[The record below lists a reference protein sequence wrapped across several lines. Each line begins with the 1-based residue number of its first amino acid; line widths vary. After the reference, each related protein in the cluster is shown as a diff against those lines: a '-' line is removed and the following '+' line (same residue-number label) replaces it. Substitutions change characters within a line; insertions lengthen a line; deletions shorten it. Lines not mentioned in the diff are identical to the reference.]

1 MNFNK
6 EHPREI
12 DNTIQVLKQ
21 AKLSGMI
28 SRDKAFYILQQIVM
42 ILGEYVT
49 DKDLFNIGLQ
59 IQKYKKEMNNE
70 KDEREESNTN
80 NR

>member
-6 EHPREI
+6 EHTREI

-59 IQKYKKEMNNE
+59 IQNIRRK
-70 KDEREESNTN
+70 
-80 NR
+80 

>member
-1 MNFNK
+1 
-6 EHPREI
+6 
-12 DNTIQVLKQ
+12 
-21 AKLSGMI
+21 MI

-59 IQKYKKEMNNE
+59 IQNMIRK
-70 KDEREESNTN
+70 
-80 NR
+80 

>member
-1 MNFNK
+1 MNFNR
-6 EHPREI
+6 EQIREI
-12 DNTIQVLKQ
+12 DNTIQFLRQ
-21 AKLSGMI
+21 ARLSGMI

-70 KDEREESNTN
+70 KDEREESNTRN
-80 NR
+80 N

>member
-1 MNFNK
+1 MNFNR
-6 EHPREI
+6 EQIREI
-12 DNTIQVLKQ
+12 DNTIQFLRQ
-21 AKLSGMI
+21 ARLSGMI

-59 IQKYKKEMNNE
+59 IQKYKKEMINE

>member
-6 EHPREI
+6 EQIREI
-12 DNTIQVLKQ
+12 DNTIQVLRQ
-21 AKLSGMI
+21 TKLSGMI

-59 IQKYKKEMNNE
+59 IQNIRRK
-70 KDEREESNTN
+70 
-80 NR
+80 